1 MLTKNTFITLLIVAC
16 LVIREIQ
23 CTKGEF
29 VSEEDF
35 DRIISGEAISNDDIV
50 REFMRPD
57 TMDDESDSVTP
68 QFRRIL
74 MMLAQ
79 YISSESGPDYI
90 WLKIQKSAPKE
101 T

>member
-1 MLTKNTFITLLIVAC
+1 
-16 LVIREIQ
+16 
-23 CTKGEF
+23 
-29 VSEEDF
+29 
-35 DRIISGEAISNDDIV
+35 
-50 REFMRPD
+50 
-57 TMDDESDSVTP
+57 MDDESDSVTP